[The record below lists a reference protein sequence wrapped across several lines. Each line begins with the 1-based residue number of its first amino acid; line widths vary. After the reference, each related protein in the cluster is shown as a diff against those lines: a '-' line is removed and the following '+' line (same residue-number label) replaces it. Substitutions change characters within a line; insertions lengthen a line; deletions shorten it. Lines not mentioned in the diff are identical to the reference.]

1 MGIVRAVFWQAAY
14 LYTVLAANPSY
25 AITVACTLLQL
36 LRNIKNK
43 KN

>member
-1 MGIVRAVFWQAAY
+1 MGNVRAVFWQAAY
-14 LYTVLAANPSY
+14 LYTVLATDPSY
-25 AITVACTLLQL
+25 AITVACAFLQL